1 VIGGFGILEF
11 AFWNFSTPRREEER
25 KAATSILDFGICFLT
40 THSDRVQQNIT
51 HMGIRNWDFVIR
63 EILDFGIGFLEFFH
77 AKARRRTQSRY
88 FNFGFW
94 NLFFGIYFLMTVPN

>member
-63 EILDFGIGFLEFFH
+63 EILDFGIGFWNFSTPRREEERKAATSVLDFGICFLEFI
-77 AKARRRTQSRY
+77 S
-88 FNFGFW
+88 
-94 NLFFGIYFLMTVPN
+94 